1 MLILIL
7 RGERVSKKVF
17 CVALLVLFVYG
28 SFALNMEE
36 LPFSYESLTVNA
48 EYDPLIVVANIT
60 LGKRPYCVAANNE
73 TNRVYIGV
81 DNGLIVVDGETDLV
95 LAEIPLSNDAVALEV
110 NPLTNRVYVGVYGD
124 NVTVIDGATNLKVGE
139 IPERLYDSYELAVNP
154 ITNLVYVGDW
164 TTIAGQFDSVRVY
177 DGGNFQSVTSVA
189 LGDTGYIERVG
200 VAVNPSNNRV
210 YALWTGNNSLFLI
223 DGSTH
228 MVTNN
233 VVPSYFS
240 RTAIINSYTSY
251 VYVGT
256 AILNGE
262 TLEEVTPGLANVIR
276 AADPVHNLV
285 YTVSSPSNLSRLDGS
300 THISID
306 SLKLHW
312 SFSSLYDM
320 VAVNTATS
328 KVYITNYSGNET
340 VVVSAGAPVIPEF
353 PSDHMIPF
361 LLVATL
367 TGLVICK
374 RKLRKSRSMDFAKA
388 VKLGKGK

>member
-1 MLILIL
+1 VSGDL
-7 RGERVSKKVF
+7 SKKVF
-17 CVALLVLFVYG
+17 CVALLALFV
-28 SFALNMEE
+28 SFALNVEE
-36 LPFSYESLTVNA
+36 LPFSYKRLTVNA
-48 EYDPLIVVANIT
+48 EYDPMTVVANIT

-73 TNRVYIGV
+73 TNRVYVGV

-95 LAEIPLSNDAVALEV
+95 LAEIPLSDDAVALEV
-110 NPLTNRVYVGVYGD
+110 NPSTNRIYAGVYGE

-139 IPERLYDSYELAVNP
+139 IPERLYNSYELAVNP

-164 TTIAGQFDSVRVY
+164 TTIAGQVDSVRVY
-177 DGGNFQSVTSVA
+177 DGENFQSVTSVA
-189 LGDTGYIERVG
+189 LGDTGIIERVG
-200 VAVNPSNNRV
+200 VAVNPSNNKV
-210 YALWTGNNSLFLI
+210 YATWTGNTSLFLI
-223 DGSTH
+223 DGNTH
-228 MVTNN
+228 LVTNN

-240 RTAIINSYTSY
+240 RTTIINSYTNY

-262 TLEEVTPGLANVIR
+262 TLEEVTPTLANVIR
-276 AADPVHNLV
+276 AADPLHNLV
-285 YTVSSPSNLSRLDGS
+285 YTVSSLSNLSRLDGS
-300 THISID
+300 THGSID

-312 SFSSLYDM
+312 SFSSIYDM

-328 KVYITNYSGNET
+328 KVYITNYYGNET

-374 RKLRKSRSMDFAKA
+374 RKLRKSRSMDFAKT
-388 VKLGKGK
+388 VKLRKGK